1 MFHKEQTINKKD
13 TKQKYDLNTY
23 KNICYVLFYNNS
35 IYVILSAEYSMIK
48 TSGIKLPDITVRNS
62 WTRDCVFILGLTADA
77 FKIFGEYT
85 DSISEWMTSGTTET
99 FIAEI
104 NSSPLG
110 FAMVTPIITTTQ
122 EYKEAILGYELLA
135 IAVKNEYRGLG
146 IGEVLFKACLDR
158 VARSD
163 AYYLSLHTASENI
176 AAQSLFK
183 KFNSHYGQFCPNFYP
198 NGQDAIEMCCFL

>member
-1 MFHKEQTINKKD
+1 MHIKIS
-13 TKQKYDLNTY
+13 
-23 KNICYVLFYNNS
+23 YVFFYNS
-35 IYVILSAEYSMIK
+35 SMYVILSVEYSMIK
-48 TSGIKLPDITVRNS
+48 ASGIKLFDITVRSS

-77 FKIFGEYT
+77 FKFFGEYT
-85 DSISEWMTSGTTET
+85 GLISEWMTSGIAET

-104 NSSPLG
+104 KSSPLG
-110 FAMVTPIITTTQ
+110 FAMITPIITTTQ
-122 EYKEAILGYELLA
+122 EHKEAILGYELLA

-158 VARSD
+158 AARSD
-163 AYYLSLHTASENI
+163 AHYLSLHTASANI